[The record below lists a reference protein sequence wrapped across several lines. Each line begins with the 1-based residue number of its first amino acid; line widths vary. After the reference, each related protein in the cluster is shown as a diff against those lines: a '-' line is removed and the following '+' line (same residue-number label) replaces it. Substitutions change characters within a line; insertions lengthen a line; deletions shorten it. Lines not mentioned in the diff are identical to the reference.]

1 RRKLTE
7 NDVHKRDT
15 DECERDRNR
24 CDQRVRMNVRQRKER
39 FDQMRKKFFTE
50 PTERQT
56 RHSDAELRRR
66 KISVEMRANIF
77 CKTRARVPL
86 LRQFVELTR
95 ANFDDCEFARDEKS
109 VQSNQRRDYR

>member
-1 RRKLTE
+1 MLEKF
-7 NDVHKRDT
+7 
-15 DECERDRNR
+15 
-24 CDQRVRMNVRQRKER
+24 
-39 FDQMRKKFFTE
+39 FDQ
-50 PTERQT
+50 PSERQA
-56 RHSDAELRRR
+56 RHGDSELRSR

-109 VQSNQRRDYR
+109 VQSNQRRDYRQFKDDDPGRVPLRDRRVGERKV